1 MNNDWTTFLFK
12 TFHKQFKG
20 KNKKIKTWPIYREHA
35 GM

>member
-20 KNKKIKTWPIYREHA
+20 KNKKNKNMANIP
-35 GM
+35 